1 MKSSLTQ
8 MSSSNGGFMADAIYT
23 GYCELVFTDA
33 EFEEIYSTG
42 KVKGY
47 MFHENEYVIAKNLE
61 GEVVDKFKYQNGKL
75 ERVRFLAL
83 KNTYLGTVKP
93 RNLQQELAVDML
105 LDEVS
110 KVKVVRGVYGSGK
123 DYLMLSAALQLV
135 EKGKFDKIVFVR
147 PNVSV
152 RGLPDIGALPG
163 TADEKLSWT
172 LAPLYDK
179 VGGEEGVSML
189 LHNKTLESV
198 PLLFIRGRSF
208 ENSIIYVTEGQN
220 MTTEIAKLVIGRI
233 GEGSELWINAD
244 THQTDKKIFDED
256 NGVTKMINKLR
267 DNKLFGYVYMPKTER
282 SSVAELATL
291 LDD

>member
-1 MKSSLTQ
+1 MLLERYNGYSEMELT
-8 MSSSNGGFMADAIYT
+8 
-23 GYCELVFTDA
+23 
-33 EFEEIYSTG
+33 EEQFNDIYSRG
-42 KVKGY
+42 LIDGY
-47 MFHENEYVIAKNLE
+47 IFNENEYLIAKNAE
-61 GEVVDKFKYQNGKL
+61 GEIVDKFKFKNG
-75 ERVRFLAL
+75 RFEEVHVQTL
-83 KNTYLGTVKP
+83 NNNYLGKVKP
-93 RNLQQELAVDML
+93 RNPQQELAIDLL
-105 LDEVS
+105 LDRDS
-110 KVKVVRGVYGSGK
+110 KIKVVRGVYGSGK

-172 LAPLYDK
+172 LAPLWDK
-179 VGGEEGVSML
+179 VGGEEGVAMML
-189 LHNKTLESV
+189 QNKILESV

-244 THQTDKKIFDED
+244 SSQTDKKIFDED
-256 NGVTKMINKLR
+256 NGVSKMIDRLKGNR
-267 DNKLFGYVYMPKTER
+267 LFGYVYMPKTER

-291 LDD
+291 LSD

>member
-1 MKSSLTQ
+1 MENKY
-8 MSSSNGGFMADAIYT
+8 NGYK
-23 GYCELVFTDA
+23 ELVLTNEQFSEMYTSGRIGDYL
-33 EFEEIYSTG
+33 F
-42 KVKGY
+42 K
-47 MFHENEYVIAKNLE
+47 ENEYLIAKNEE
-61 GEVVDKFKYQNGKL
+61 GEVVDKLQQKHGRL
-75 ERVRFLAL
+75 ERVPFQTL
-83 KNTYLGTVKP
+83 KNAYLGEIKP
-93 RNLQQELAVDML
+93 RNDQQELTVDLL
-105 LDEVS
+105 LDPDTKI
-110 KVKVVRGVYGSGK
+110 KVIKGVYGSGK
-123 DYLMLSAALQLV
+123 DYLMLSAALQLI
-135 EKGKFDKIVFVR
+135 EKNKFEKIVFVR

-172 LAPLYDK
+172 LAPLWDK
-179 VGGEEGVSML
+179 VGGEEGVAMML
-189 LHNKTLESV
+189 QHKILESV

-244 THQTDKKIFDED
+244 THQTDKKMFDED
-256 NGVTKMINKLR
+256 NGVQKMIERLSGNP
-267 DNKLFGYVYMPKTER
+267 LFGYVYMPKTER

>member
-1 MKSSLTQ
+1 MEVYKGYKELELT
-8 MSSSNGGFMADAIYT
+8 NDEMA
-23 GYCELVFTDA
+23 EL
-33 EFEEIYSTG
+33 YSTSRIG
-42 KVKGY
+42 DYLFKD
-47 MFHENEYVIAKNLE
+47 NEYLIVKNAD
-61 GEVVDKFKYQNGKL
+61 GEIVDKFQQKHGRLQQVRYQTLDNAYIGKI
-75 ERVRFLAL
+75 
-83 KNTYLGTVKP
+83 KP
-93 RNLQQELAVDML
+93 RNAQQELTIDLL
-105 LDEVS
+105 LDPETKI
-110 KVKVVRGVYGSGK
+110 KVIKGVYGSGK
-123 DYLMLSAALQLV
+123 DYLMLSAALQLI
-135 EKGKFDKIVFVR
+135 EKGKFEKIVFVR

-172 LAPLYDK
+172 LAPLWDK
-179 VGGEEGVSML
+179 VGGEEGVAMM
-189 LHNKTLESV
+189 LHNKILESV

-256 NGVTKMINKLR
+256 NGVNKMIDKLSG
-267 DNKLFGYVYMPKTER
+267 NPLFGHVYMPKTER

>member
-1 MKSSLTQ
+1 MNNNYLGYQELTLTDDQFTSLY
-8 MSSSNGGFMADAIYT
+8 SEGRIDDYGF
-23 GYCELVFTDA
+23 
-33 EFEEIYSTG
+33 
-42 KVKGY
+42 K
-47 MFHENEYVIAKNLE
+47 ENEYLLAYNTDGDL
-61 GEVVDKFKYQNGKL
+61 VDRLQMKAGRLQ
-75 ERVRFLAL
+75 RVPFQVL
-83 KNTYLGTVKP
+83 NNHYLGQVRP
-93 RNLQQELAVDML
+93 RNPQQELVVDLL
-105 LDEVS
+105 LDPDT
-110 KVKVVRGVYGSGK
+110 KVKVVKGVYGSGK
-123 DYLMLSAALQLV
+123 DYLMLSAALQLI

-152 RGLPDIGALPG
+152 KGLPDIGALPG

-179 VGGEEGVSML
+179 VGGEEGVAMM
-189 LHNKTLESV
+189 LHNKILESV

-244 THQTDKKIFDED
+244 THQTDKKMFDDD
-256 NGVTKMINKLR
+256 NGVQKMIDRLSG
-267 DNKLFGYVYMPKTER
+267 NKLFGYVYMPKTER

>member
-1 MKSSLTQ
+1 MYNGYTEMELTNDQ
-8 MSSSNGGFMADAIYT
+8 FD
-23 GYCELVFTDA
+23 
-33 EFEEIYSTG
+33 EIYSTG
-42 KVKGY
+42 KLKGY
-47 MFHENEYVIAKNLE
+47 IFNENEYLLARNE
-61 GEVVDKFKYQNGKL
+61 NGEIVDKFKYKDGKFKKVL
-75 ERVRFLAL
+75 FQTLNNR
-83 KNTYLGTVKP
+83 YLGKVKP
-93 RNLQQELAVDML
+93 RNSQQELVIDML
-105 LDEVS
+105 LDEES
-110 KVKVVRGVYGSGK
+110 KIKVVRGVYGSGK
-123 DYLMLSAALQLV
+123 DYLMLSAALQLI
-135 EKGKFDKIVFVR
+135 EKGKFNKIIFVR

-152 RGLPDIGALPG
+152 KGLPDIGALPG

-179 VGGEEGVSML
+179 VGGEEGVAMM
-189 LHNKTLESV
+189 LHNKILESV

-233 GEGSELWINAD
+233 GEGSALWINAD

-256 NGVTKMINKLR
+256 NGVRKMIDKLK
-267 DNKLFGYVYMPKTER
+267 DNQLFGYVYMPKTER

>member
-1 MKSSLTQ
+1 MYNGYTEMELTNDQ
-8 MSSSNGGFMADAIYT
+8 FD
-23 GYCELVFTDA
+23 
-33 EFEEIYSTG
+33 EIYSTG
-42 KVKGY
+42 KLKGY
-47 MFHENEYVIAKNLE
+47 IFNENEYLLARNE
-61 GEVVDKFKYQNGKL
+61 NGEIVDKFKYKDGKFKKVL
-75 ERVRFLAL
+75 FQTLNNR
-83 KNTYLGTVKP
+83 YLGKVKP
-93 RNLQQELAVDML
+93 RNSQQELVIDML
-105 LDEVS
+105 LDEES
-110 KVKVVRGVYGSGK
+110 KIKVVRGVYGSGK
-123 DYLMLSAALQLV
+123 DYLMLSAALQLI

-152 RGLPDIGALPG
+152 KGLPDIGALPG

-179 VGGEEGVSML
+179 VGGEEGVAMM
-189 LHNKTLESV
+189 LHNKILESV

-244 THQTDKKIFDED
+244 THQTDKKIFDDD
-256 NGVTKMINKLR
+256 NGVSKIIDRLKG
-267 DNKLFGYVYMPKTER
+267 NKLFAYVYMPKTER

>member
-1 MKSSLTQ
+1 MENKY
-8 MSSSNGGFMADAIYT
+8 NGYK
-23 GYCELVFTDA
+23 ELVLTNEQFSEMYTNGRIGDYL
-33 EFEEIYSTG
+33 F
-42 KVKGY
+42 K
-47 MFHENEYVIAKNLE
+47 ENEYLIAKNEE
-61 GEVVDKFKYQNGKL
+61 GEVVDKLQQKHGRLK
-75 ERVRFLAL
+75 RVPFQTL
-83 KNTYLGTVKP
+83 KNAYLGEIKP
-93 RNLQQELAVDML
+93 RNDQQELTVDLL
-105 LDEVS
+105 LDPDAKI
-110 KVKVVRGVYGSGK
+110 KVIKGVYGSGK
-123 DYLMLSAALQLV
+123 DYLMLSAALQLI
-135 EKGKFDKIVFVR
+135 EKNKFDKIVFVR

-179 VGGEEGVSML
+179 VGGEEGVALML
-189 LHNKTLESV
+189 QHKILESV

-233 GEGSELWINAD
+233 GEGSELWVNAD
-244 THQTDKKIFDED
+244 THQTDKKMFDED
-256 NGVTKMINKLR
+256 NGVQKMIERLSGNP
-267 DNKLFGYVYMPKTER
+267 LFGYVYMPKTER

>member
-1 MKSSLTQ
+1 MENKY
-8 MSSSNGGFMADAIYT
+8 NGYK
-23 GYCELVFTDA
+23 ELVLTNEQFSEMYTNGRIGDYL
-33 EFEEIYSTG
+33 F
-42 KVKGY
+42 K
-47 MFHENEYVIAKNLE
+47 ENEYLIAKNEE
-61 GEVVDKFKYQNGKL
+61 GEVVDKLQQKHGRLK
-75 ERVRFLAL
+75 RVPFQTL
-83 KNTYLGTVKP
+83 KNAYLGEIKP
-93 RNLQQELAVDML
+93 RNDQQELAVDLL
-105 LDEVS
+105 LDPDTKI
-110 KVKVVRGVYGSGK
+110 KVIKGVYGSGK
-123 DYLMLSAALQLV
+123 DYLMLSAALQLI
-135 EKGKFDKIVFVR
+135 EKNKFDKIVFVR

-179 VGGEEGVSML
+179 VGGEEGVAMML
-189 LHNKTLESV
+189 QHKILESV

-244 THQTDKKIFDED
+244 THQTDKKMFDED
-256 NGVTKMINKLR
+256 NGVQKMIERLSGNP
-267 DNKLFGYVYMPKTER
+267 LFGYVYMPKTER

>member
-1 MKSSLTQ
+1 M
-8 MSSSNGGFMADAIYT
+8 T
-23 GYCELVFTDA
+23 GYNGYKEIVFTD
-33 EFEEIYSTG
+33 EQFSQIYTDG
-42 KVKGY
+42 RVGDYIFK
-47 MFHENEYVIAKNLE
+47 ENEYVIAKNE
-61 GEVVDKFKYQNGKL
+61 DEEIVDKFICKGGRL
-75 ERVRFLAL
+75 ERVPFQTL
-83 KNTYLGTVKP
+83 KNNYLGVVKP
-93 RNLQQELAVDML
+93 RNPQQELVVDLL
-105 LDEVS
+105 LDPDA
-110 KVKVVRGVYGSGK
+110 KIKVVKGVYGSGK

-172 LAPLYDK
+172 LAPLWDK
-179 VGGEEGVSML
+179 VGGEEGVAMML
-189 LHNKTLESV
+189 NEKILESV

-208 ENSIIYVTEGQN
+208 EKSIIYMTEGQN

-244 THQTDKKIFDED
+244 TSQTDKKIFDED
-256 NGVTKMINKLR
+256 NGITKMIDRLSG
-267 DNKLFGYVYMPKTER
+267 NKLFGYVYMPKTER

-291 LDD
+291 LSD

>member
-1 MKSSLTQ
+1 MEVYKGYKELELT
-8 MSSSNGGFMADAIYT
+8 NDEMA
-23 GYCELVFTDA
+23 EL
-33 EFEEIYSTG
+33 YSTG
-42 KVKGY
+42 RIGDYLFKD
-47 MFHENEYVIAKNLE
+47 NEYLIVKNAD
-61 GEVVDKFKYQNGKL
+61 GEIVDKFQQKHGRLQQVRYQTLDNAYIGKI
-75 ERVRFLAL
+75 
-83 KNTYLGTVKP
+83 KP
-93 RNLQQELAVDML
+93 RNTQQELTIDLL
-105 LDEVS
+105 LDPETKI
-110 KVKVVRGVYGSGK
+110 KVIKGVYGSGK
-123 DYLMLSAALQLV
+123 DYLMLSAALQLI
-135 EKGKFDKIVFVR
+135 EKGKFEKIVFVR

-172 LAPLYDK
+172 LAPLWDK
-179 VGGEEGVSML
+179 VGGEEGVAMML
-189 LHNKTLESV
+189 QHKILESV

-256 NGVTKMINKLR
+256 NGVNKMIDKLSG
-267 DNKLFGYVYMPKTER
+267 NALFGHVYMPKTER

>member
-1 MKSSLTQ
+1 MPIVRYNGYTEKELTDEQ
-8 MSSSNGGFMADAIYT
+8 LS
-23 GYCELVFTDA
+23 
-33 EFEEIYSTG
+33 EIYSSG
-42 KVKGY
+42 NLSDCV
-47 MFHENEYVIAKNLE
+47 FSENEYLIAKNTD
-61 GEVVDKFKYQNGKL
+61 GEIVDKFKYKNGKL
-75 ERVRFLAL
+75 QPILFQTL
-83 KNTYLGTVKP
+83 NNHYLGKVKP
-93 RNLQQELAVDML
+93 RNPQQELTVDLL
-105 LDEVS
+105 LDRDS
-110 KVKVVRGVYGSGK
+110 KIKVVRGVYGSGK

-172 LAPLYDK
+172 LAPLWDK
-179 VGGEEGVSML
+179 VGGEEGVAMML
-189 LHNKTLESV
+189 NNKILESV

-208 ENSIIYVTEGQN
+208 ERSIIYVTEGQN

-244 THQTDKKIFDED
+244 SSQTDKKIFDED
-256 NGVTKMINKLR
+256 NGVQKMVDRLTG
-267 DNKLFGYVYMPKTER
+267 NKLFGYVYMPLSER

-291 LDD
+291 LSD

>member
-1 MKSSLTQ
+1 MENKY
-8 MSSSNGGFMADAIYT
+8 NGYK
-23 GYCELVFTDA
+23 ELVLTNEQFSEMYTNGRIGDYL
-33 EFEEIYSTG
+33 F
-42 KVKGY
+42 K
-47 MFHENEYVIAKNLE
+47 ENEYLIAKNEE
-61 GEVVDKFKYQNGKL
+61 GEIVDKLQQKHGRLK
-75 ERVRFLAL
+75 RVPFQTL
-83 KNTYLGTVKP
+83 KNAYLGEIKP
-93 RNLQQELAVDML
+93 RNDQQELTVDLL
-105 LDEVS
+105 LDPDTKI
-110 KVKVVRGVYGSGK
+110 KVIKGVYGSGK
-123 DYLMLSAALQLV
+123 DYLMLSAALQLI
-135 EKGKFDKIVFVR
+135 EKNKFDKIVFVR

-179 VGGEEGVSML
+179 VGGEEGVAMML
-189 LHNKTLESV
+189 QHKILESV

-244 THQTDKKIFDED
+244 THQTDKKMFDED
-256 NGVTKMINKLR
+256 NGVQKMIERLSGNP
-267 DNKLFGYVYMPKTER
+267 LFGYVYMPKTER

>member
-1 MKSSLTQ
+1 MELY
-8 MSSSNGGFMADAIYT
+8 NGYKEI
-23 GYCELVFTDA
+23 VFTD
-33 EFEEIYSTG
+33 EQFSQIYTDG
-42 KVKGY
+42 RVGDYIFK
-47 MFHENEYVIAKNLE
+47 ENEYVIAKNE
-61 GEVVDKFKYQNGKL
+61 DEEIVDKFICKGGRL
-75 ERVRFLAL
+75 ERVPFQTL
-83 KNTYLGTVKP
+83 KNNYLGVVKP
-93 RNLQQELAVDML
+93 RNPQQELVVDLL
-105 LDEVS
+105 LDPDA
-110 KVKVVRGVYGSGK
+110 KIKVVKGVYGSGK

-172 LAPLYDK
+172 LAPLWDK
-179 VGGEEGVSML
+179 VGGEEGVAMML
-189 LHNKTLESV
+189 NEKILESV

-208 ENSIIYVTEGQN
+208 EKSIIYMTEGQN

-244 THQTDKKIFDED
+244 THQTDKKMFDED
-256 NGVTKMINKLR
+256 NGVTKMIDRLSG
-267 DNKLFGYVYMPKTER
+267 NKLFGYVYMPKTER